1 MDLTALSERTL
12 DDPQLLWVDVAS
24 NDDRLAEIAAGLG
37 IEEGT
42 TESLAA
48 LLPGRASRISRGIS
62 ASTASS
68 SARTRAG
75 PTDGHPLRRGPN
87 WVLTTHH
94 GDVDLIEAFLEPIK
108 VRPSSGA
115 WKDRC
120 SSR

>member
-48 LLPGRASRISRGIS
+48 LLLGRASRISVGIS
-62 ASTASS
+62 ASTALFLGEDRSTTNGWTS
-68 SARTRAG
+68 TASWAELGPRRRTTA
-75 PTDGHPLRRGPN
+75 TS
-87 WVLTTHH
+87 
-94 GDVDLIEAFLEPIK
+94 I
-108 VRPSSGA
+108 
-115 WKDRC
+115 
-120 SSR
+120 